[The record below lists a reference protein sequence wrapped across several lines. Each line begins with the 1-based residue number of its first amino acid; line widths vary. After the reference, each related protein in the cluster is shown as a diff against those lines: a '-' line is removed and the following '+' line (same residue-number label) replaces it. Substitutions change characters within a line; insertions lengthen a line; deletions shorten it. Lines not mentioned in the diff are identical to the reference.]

1 MNRSARRLALWGT
14 RSRDGRPAGIFG
26 TRRRPCVPRR
36 SQRLRRTQGCRCWA
50 ACRPGGPPAH
60 RPRRLVGLR
69 SAAWLCPWLRR
80 RLPLD
85 ACRYSPLAVL
95 PPLHS
100 ELMTACACG
109 QTQSGEEGFFLVV
122 AATPHRGD
130 RLLEHFGPSHDLAL
144 LGAVVGVAVLQELL
158 AASAVVGASSPA
170 SSAQLVTKIFKL
182 SAIWGV
188 RVLRR

>member
-1 MNRSARRLALWGT
+1 MLG
-14 RSRDGRPAGIFG
+14 G
-26 TRRRPCVPRR
+26 VPPR
-36 SQRLRRTQGCRCWA
+36 
-50 ACRPGGPPAH
+50 GPPAH

-122 AATPHRGD
+122 AATPHWGD

-144 LGAVVGVAVLQELL
+144 LGAAVVGVAVLQELL

-170 SSAQLVTKIFKL
+170 SSVQLVTKIFKL

>member
-1 MNRSARRLALWGT
+1 MADLLAFSAQGGVLAYPEGANDCEELKDADVGRR
-14 RSRDGRPAGIFG
+14 
-26 TRRRPCVPRR
+26 
-36 SQRLRRTQGCRCWA
+36 A
-50 ACRPGGPPAH
+50 APGGPPAH

-122 AATPHRGD
+122 AATPHWGD